1 VRWASAIANRTLGS
15 VHPWACAAA
24 PCGAQQRRRSV
35 APESPTMTRRGSI
48 SQSSIRFTADTRG
61 QRCKACPRIIANRHF
76 GGLCARCAKHKSR
89 WADPQQP
96 IITLTK
102 LQPYLKQIEGV
113 LRRNPHL
120 DIEGLTERWRLVT
133 QEARAVAHHCETHAH
148 ISTERY
154 AACTVR
160 DIGENLEA
168 DRALILV
175 AAMHLHQELDAH
187 AYVSDDSF
195 RFAVINMLRKLSH
208 VGRRWHSAPEGGR
221 MKTTKRELNKV
232 TRLRIAKYISSG
244 LGGPAVGLARI
255 EIKRLQE
262 VAKRDERY
270 RDAAAQLS
278 AAT

>member
-1 VRWASAIANRTLGS
+1 
-15 VHPWACAAA
+15 
-24 PCGAQQRRRSV
+24 
-35 APESPTMTRRGSI
+35 MTRRGSI
-48 SQSSIRFTADTRG
+48 SQSSIRFTANTRG
-61 QRCKACPRIIANRHF
+61 QRCTACPRIIANRHF

-232 TRLRIAKYISSG
+232 TRLRIYKYLSSG

-255 EIKRLQE
+255 ELKRLQE
-262 VAKRDERY
+262 VAAKDARY
-270 RDAAAQLS
+270 REAAEQLS
-278 AAT
+278 TAL